1 MATTLPPYQLR
12 KTAPPQ
18 DWYTGCGPA
27 IRRADWFIEDRTAK
41 DFACDRDTFIT
52 LHQSGG
58 QGTFEAWKRLP
69 RSLRYVRDSI
79 EDSRRI
85 LDLAENWDDEGAQ
98 PIREP
103 TWTRAVQFL
112 ASQARSLWETS
123 GKLLDPPDI
132 CPVPNGS
139 IDLHWDHAGYELL
152 INIPAD
158 ETAMAGFYGD
168 DKARIYIRGEFDT
181 DRVSEALVLWLLKS

>member
-1 MATTLPPYQLR
+1 MA
-12 KTAPPQ
+12 
-18 DWYTGCGPA
+18 CGPA
-27 IRRADWFIEDRTAK
+27 IRRADWFFEAGTVK
-41 DFACDRDTFIT
+41 ELVCDRNNSMA
-52 LHQSGG
+52 LHQSRS
-58 QGTFEAWKRLP
+58 QGPFEAWKRLP

-85 LDLAENWDDEGAQ
+85 LILAENWDDEGAHR
-98 PIREP
+98 ILEP

-112 ASQARSLWETS
+112 ANQARSLWETS

-132 CPVPNGS
+132 SPVPDGS
-139 IDLHWDHAGYELL
+139 IDLHWDRAGYELL
-152 INIPAD
+152 INIPVD

-168 DKARIYIRGEFDT
+168 DKDRIYIRGEFDT